1 MMLRRSSPV
10 GEKETASQGI
20 LEEASEAM
28 KRTKQRLKKQKN
40 TGKRKTPF
48 NDNFTEN

>member
-28 KRTKQRLKKQKN
+28 KRSTKQRLKKQQKC
-40 TGKRKTPF
+40 GEEEDSF
-48 NDNFTEN
+48 Q